1 MADEGITKGEP
12 DPNGPE
18 KYVLPDPETPG
29 SEPVTDIPDLEN
41 VDLEAA
47 KEDTV
52 DQQGNPDPGIV
63 KAQEMGAQ
71 YQRAG
76 QIRQALQE
84 HRNAT
89 RHGNDERVKAAR
101 KNLTAL
107 GFEGDPEADDETTED
122 DGKTPRGRQTRESK
136 AVRTD
141 APTTK
146 DAGST
151 SSTPRYSTSTP
162 PKPDASKR

>member
-1 MADEGITKGEP
+1 VADDDT
-12 DPNGPE
+12 DTGPE
-18 KYVLPDPETPG
+18 KYVLPDPETAG
-29 SEPVTDIPDLEN
+29 SEAVTDIPAPGADLSDADPES
-41 VDLEAA
+41 
-47 KEDTV
+47 
-52 DQQGNPDPGIV
+52 DPGIR
-63 KAQEMGAQ
+63 KAQELGSD

-76 QIRQALQE
+76 QIRQALSE

-89 RHGNDERVKAAR
+89 RQGNTERVKAAR
-101 KNLTAL
+101 KNLAAY
-107 GFEGDPEADDETTED
+107 GYEGDPEADDETTED

-141 APTTK
+141 APAAK

-162 PKPDASKR
+162 TSSKPDASKR